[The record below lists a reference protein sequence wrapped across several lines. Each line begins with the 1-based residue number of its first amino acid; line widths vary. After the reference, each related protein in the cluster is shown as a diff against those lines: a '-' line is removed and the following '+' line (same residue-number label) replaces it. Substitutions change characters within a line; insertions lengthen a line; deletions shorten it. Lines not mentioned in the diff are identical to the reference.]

1 MPVHRDQ
8 YQGAAGALSSRL
20 HCRNI
25 YSNNSITKL
34 DVLLIASAFLSIL
47 LSFSMLLLFSKSFCF
62 TILLRKNIKIIN
74 ILLLRII
81 HIYALSTYASHI
93 WLYLILTKRSGD
105 IEQNPGPKSNSSQS
119 FSICHWN
126 LNSISAHNFIKI
138 SLLKTYIATH
148 KLDVICLS
156 ETYLDSSTSN
166 HDDNLEIP
174 D

>member
-1 MPVHRDQ
+1 M
-8 YQGAAGALSSRL
+8 
-20 HCRNI
+20 
-25 YSNNSITKL
+25 L
-34 DVLLIASAFLSIL
+34 DVLPIASAFLSIL
-47 LSFSMLLLFSKSFCF
+47 LTFIMFLLFSKRFGF
-62 TILLRKNIKIIN
+62 TILLRKNMKIMN
-74 ILLLRII
+74 VLLLRIS
-81 HIYALSTYASHI
+81 HIYALATYVFHI
-93 WLYLILTKRSGD
+93 WLYLILTKRSRD
-105 IEQNPGPKSNSSQS
+105 IEQNPGPKSSSSQS
-119 FSICHWN
+119 FPICHWS